1 MKTWMRAAVA
11 LGFAAVAASA
21 SADIVVRTGVD
32 AGGSVMAPGSMD
44 TRWRISVDDKQTYT
58 DTKVLYPLVN
68 PNDVYS
74 GGQICCGMQTVA
86 NTAAWISDPSVSAS
100 SPNTQWGVGE
110 DVWIETSFDLT
121 GYDLATVA
129 FSGLWRVADHS
140 LGIYL
145 NGNLIPGTAINST
158 WGSDHA
164 VSVALG
170 SSSFLQGV
178 NTLEIRASSLNSGW
192 DGLWMDA
199 TVTGRQPGGTVPVPA
214 TLALAVLGLGLVAAQ
229 RRRAG

>member
-1 MKTWMRAAVA
+1 MRNMKTWMRAGVA
-11 LGFAAVAASA
+11 LGFALVAASA

-32 AGGSVMAPGSMD
+32 GSNAVMGSGSIDSDWTISTDGGASFQEA
-44 TRWRISVDDKQTYT
+44 
-58 DTKVLYPLVN
+58 KVLYPA
-68 PNDVYS
+68 
-74 GGQICCGMQTVA
+74 QICCGMETVA
-86 NTAAWISDPSVSAS
+86 GTAAWISDPSIVAGSAA
-100 SPNTQWGVGE
+100 TAWGVGNT
-110 DVWIETSFDLT
+110 VYMRHSFDLT

-129 FSGLWRVADHS
+129 FSGIWRVADHS

-145 NGNLIPGTAINST
+145 NGDLIPGTTINST
-158 WGSDHA
+158 WGSNFA
-164 VSVALG
+164 VNVALG

-178 NTLEIRASSLNSGW
+178 NTLEFRASSLNSVW
-192 DGLWMDA
+192 DGLWVDA